1 MSSRVSIQQFVS
13 NTEPSGVALGDEW
26 YVPST
31 GLLYKR
37 TAVNGT
43 QTSWVNL
50 AVIPSGGVSNQ
61 VLTYGTNS
69 TLTWTTSSSG
79 ISGTYSGI
87 FTITNTS
94 SSISTSTGA
103 LIVVGGAGIGGNLNI
118 GGNVT
123 TSRFIQSPYQPVAP
137 RSLVYQGTGA
147 LTPLTTAPAGLNP
160 YGVAIDPTG
169 RFLYTANNGD
179 ATVSQFA
186 INTSTGVLTTVS
198 NAISASN
205 SVWRI
210 IADPT
215 GRFVYA
221 LSSSNRI
228 SQYSIN
234 QTTGVLTS
242 LGTVFTSETGGSTYH
257 ICVDPTG
264 RFVYTGNLDNNF
276 IRQWAINQ
284 TTGVLTQ
291 ITTDISTGAGTG
303 PQSGIQVDPSG
314 RFLYLCYTTSY
325 QLGQYAINQT
335 TGALTLIA
343 APVAVAIN
351 LSQIAIE
358 PSGRFLYATCTGIIY
373 QFSIDQNSG
382 ALTQVTSQ
390 LGPSFNLA
398 QITIDPNGRF
408 LYGIYSAGFVQY
420 SINQRTGT
428 LTQVDLLLYTGTGS
442 MYQLMVD
449 PTGRFL
455 YAPYSSNSSV
465 VLIGINNFS
474 AGSGTI
480 SGSLNIASTVS
491 STSTTTGA
499 LQIAGGV
506 GIGGNL
512 TITNYTETRFT
523 STVTS
528 NAITLSLNNGTFQ
541 TITTM
546 VGANAITLPTVASG
560 KSLTVQILYAS
571 TPTTLTFATPSGT
584 LKWPGGTAPTPTLTN
599 TKYDFYTFVS
609 DGTNWYGIQSGANF

>member
-87 FTITNTS
+87 FTITNTAS
-94 SSISTSTGA
+94 TVSTSTGA
-103 LIVVGGAGIGGNLNI
+103 LIVVGGAGIGGDLNI
-118 GGNVT
+118 GGNVRT
-123 TSRFIQSPYQPVAP
+123 GRFIQSPYQPVAP
-137 RSLVYQGTGA
+137 RSLVNRGTGA
-147 LTPLTTAPAGLNP
+147 LTTLTITSTGLNP
-160 YGVAIDPTG
+160 YSVAIDPTG

-179 ATVSQFA
+179 QTISQFA
-186 INTSTGVLTTVS
+186 INTSTGALTTVS
-198 NAISASN
+198 NAIVAFN
-205 SVWRI
+205 SIWRI
-210 IADPT
+210 IVDPT
-215 GRFVYA
+215 GRFAYA
-221 LSSSNRI
+221 LHSNTRLV
-228 SQYSIN
+228 QYSIN

-242 LGTVFTSETGGSTYH
+242 LGSVFASEIGGSTYN

-264 RFVYTGNLDNNF
+264 RFVYTTNLENNF

-303 PQSGIQVDPSG
+303 PQTGMQIDPSG
-314 RFLYLCYTTSY
+314 RFLYVGYSTSN
-325 QLGQYAINQT
+325 QVGQFAIDQT
-335 TGALTLIA
+335 TGALTTIPGLVT
-343 APVAVAIN
+343 VATN
-351 LSQIAIE
+351 LSSIAIE
-358 PSGRFLYATCTGIIY
+358 PSGRFLYVTCTGVLY
-373 QFSIDQNSG
+373 QHSIDQNSG
-382 ALTQVTSQ
+382 ALTQVTSG
-390 LGPSFNLA
+390 LGPSFNLGNIA
-398 QITIDPNGRF
+398 VDPNGQF
-408 LYGIYSAGFVQY
+408 LYGVYSAGFVQY
-420 SINQRTGT
+420 SINQRTG
-428 LTQVDLLLYTGTGS
+428 LLIQVDLLLYSGAGGVV
-442 MYQLMVD
+442 VD

-455 YAPYSSNSSV
+455 YSNYSPNSSV
-465 VLIGINNFS
+465 LQIAINNFA

-480 SGSLNIASTVS
+480 SGILNIASTVS